1 MFLLSQI
8 LFFSSYCLIFL
19 IWHSILSLIQSKL
32 IFPASSP
39 PISWYMVFHF
49 KLIYWVLFNFFSF
62 FSFSLSFHTCSAPH
76 TFVLLSPFL
85 ARSRYFFHFWVLSN
99 NAPSWVSPSGIT
111 SFFFELLCSYPV
123 FGSGFILLLV
133 IVCKTI

>member
-32 IFPASSP
+32 IFPASSL

-62 FSFSLSFHTCSAPH
+62 FSSLYLSIHALLLIHLHYSPHFWPALGISSISECSATMLLLGFHHQASPLSFLNS
-76 TFVLLSPFL
+76 FVLTPCME
-85 ARSRYFFHFWVLSN
+85 V
-99 NAPSWVSPSGIT
+99 G
-111 SFFFELLCSYPV
+111 SFCYW
-123 FGSGFILLLV
+123 
-133 IVCKTI
+133 